1 MFPVEFDYV
10 APASLQ
16 EAVAL
21 LREHGGDAKILA
33 GGHSLIPTMKLRL
46 AQFPLLVDIGRIPG
60 LDRIERHGDHL
71 HIGALVTQ
79 RQVETSALIGD
90 LCPLMAETAGQVGD
104 VQVRNRGTVGGTLAH
119 GDPAADMPA
128 ALLALDGSV
137 QVVGPNGERT
147 IPASALF
154 VDMMTTALEPDEVL
168 TSATVPVLGPR
179 TGSAYEKFA
188 NAASGY
194 AIAGVAAVIGLDA
207 GGLCT
212 VARIAITGAS
222 SKATRATAVE
232 VALLGKRLDDPTVAA
247 AAVHA
252 AEGLSLIGDIHADE
266 AYRAGLARVLARRA
280 VLKAA
285 ARAATRA

>member
-21 LREHGGDAKILA
+21 LHEHGGDAKILA

-60 LDRIERHGDHL
+60 LDQIERHGDHL

-79 RQVETSALIGD
+79 RQVETSALIGE

-104 VQVRNRGTVGGTLAH
+104 VQVRNRGTLGGTLAH

-137 QVVGPNGERT
+137 TGVGPDGERT

-168 TSATVPVLGPR
+168 TSATVPAC
-179 TGSAYEKFA
+179 SAAHRQRLREVRQRRLRLCH
-188 NAASGY
+188 SRG
-194 AIAGVAAVIGLDA
+194 GRGDHP
-207 GGLCT
+207 GRDGLCT
-212 VARIAITGAS
+212 GARIAITGAC

-232 VALLGKRLDDPTVAA
+232 AALLGKRLDDPTVAA
-247 AAVHA
+247 ASAHA

-266 AYRAGLARVLARRA
+266 AYRAGLTRVLVRRA